1 MKIRGEK
8 MRIVIITGLSGAGK
22 SKAVECMED
31 LGYYCIDNLPPQLM
45 NDFVSLGGND
55 IKKVAFVMDIR
66 GGEFFDDLKNGIEE
80 LKQTGIHYS
89 IVFLEASEEVLIRR
103 YKETRRIHP
112 VSKDGNIQ
120 DGILKEK
127 EKLKGIRDSADYIID
142 TSDLT
147 TAQLK
152 TELKKIF
159 DTGENV
165 ENLTITITS
174 FGYKNGIPLD
184 SDIVLD
190 VRFLPNPFYLRSL
203 KNLTGNNRK
212 VKEYVL
218 KWPESKAFIEKSYDL
233 IQFLIPYYI
242 REGKSQLVM
251 AFGCTGGQ
259 HRSVVLA
266 NEFYNRLSQEGK
278 RVILHHRDL
287 K

>member
-1 MKIRGEK
+1 

-127 EKLKGIRDSADYIID
+127 EKLKGIRDIADYIID

>member
-1 MKIRGEK
+1 MKIA
-8 MRIVIITGLSGAGK
+8 IITGLSGAGK
-22 SKAVECMED
+22 TKAMECMED
-31 LGYYCIDNLPPQLM
+31 LGFYCIDNLPPKLM
-45 NDFVSLGGND
+45 NDIVSLGGND
-55 IKKVAFVMDIR
+55 IKKVAFAMDIR

-80 LKQTGIHYS
+80 LKQTKKRHIV
-89 IVFLEASEEVLIRR
+89 VFLEASEEVLIRR

-120 DGILKEK
+120 EGIRKEK
-127 EKLKGIRDSADYIID
+127 EKLKEIRDIADYIID

-147 TAQLK
+147 NTQLK
-152 TELKKIF
+152 TEIKKIF
-159 DTGENV
+159 DSGENV
-165 ENLTITITS
+165 QNLTISITS
-174 FGYKNGIPLD
+174 FGFKNGIPLD

-203 KNLTGNNRK
+203 KSLTGNNRK

-218 KWPESKAFIEKSYDL
+218 KWPESKAFIMKSYDL

-242 REGKSQLVM
+242 REGKSQLVI

-266 NEFYNRLSQEGK
+266 NEFYDSLVKEGK
-278 RVILHHRDL
+278 RVILNHRDL

>member
-1 MKIRGEK
+1 MKIRGEE

-112 VSKDGNIQ
+112 VSKDGNIL

-127 EKLKGIRDSADYIID
+127 EKLKGIRDIADYIID

-159 DTGENV
+159 DIGENV